1 MEMIRNKTENTYGTE
16 LYRPVQPLNS
26 RTVTL
31 YTCSNATMTST
42 TTTTEA
48 AAEDTT
54 VGKAPAVLVPASALI
69 AFLVV
74 AKYI

>member
-16 LYRPVQPLNS
+16 LYRPVQPLNN

-42 TTTTEA
+42 TTTEA
-48 AAEDTT
+48 AVGDTT
-54 VGKAPAVLVPASALI
+54 VGKAPAVLAPASALI